1 MPMCPAG
8 HASTATDYCDI
19 CGAPMPGEVLNLPDA
34 APAGPAPVPP
44 SSRPAREAL
53 ICPSCGATN
62 SPDALFC
69 EACGYDYTTG
79 TPPRGAQPPVAQAS
93 PHEQAATEVPS
104 PEPASP
110 ELPQAA
116 GDDEGI
122 TAPEGNPAP
131 EAPPASEELAADPV
145 ADAGHA
151 LPGLSGGVAASA
163 PGPETAGSL
172 DVPVAEAPASPDVPV
187 TETPA
192 PAASPAGPA
201 PAPAPVAPPAE
212 APPAPGAPS
221 PSPGKPVEW
230 VAEIWIDPDWYA
242 TQGSSDPLPSPGLP
256 DVVPLRRTSV
266 LVGRVSISR
275 NIHPD
280 IDCELDSGV
289 SRRHAQLSTDGT
301 RWWIED
307 LDSANG
313 TFVAPASGP
322 LPSMPIP
329 RGRVEVAADQRI
341 YVGAWTR
348 IVIRRATEDE
358 QQAFA

>member
-8 HASTATDYCDI
+8 HQSTASDYCDT
-19 CGAPMPGEVLNLPDA
+19 CGAPMPGDVLSLPDA
-34 APAGPAPVPP
+34 PPPGPAPVPP
-44 SSRPAREAL
+44 SARPTPEPL

-79 TPPRGAQPPVAQAS
+79 TPPRSAQPP
-93 PHEQAATEVPS
+93 AAPPVP
-104 PEPASP
+104 A
-110 ELPQAA
+110 
-116 GDDEGI
+116 DE
-122 TAPEGNPAP
+122 PAP
-131 EAPPASEELAADPV
+131 EAPDHGHQLPGLTGGVPAGERPASGADGPAPTPASEPAPTPEAESQAPLAPAAEPP
-145 ADAGHA
+145 AGAPDA
-151 LPGLSGGVAASA
+151 PSGAPTSAAGA
-163 PGPETAGSL
+163 PATA
-172 DVPVAEAPASPDVPV
+172 AEAPA
-187 TETPA
+187 A
-192 PAASPAGPA
+192 PAAPVPATDA
-201 PAPAPVAPPAE
+201 PAPAVQSPLE
-212 APPAPGAPS
+212 APAAPAATG
-221 PSPGKPVEW
+221 PVEW
-230 VAEIWIDPDWYA
+230 VAEVWIDPDWYA

-256 DVVPLRRTSV
+256 DVVPLRRTS
-266 LVGRVSISR
+266 LLIGRLSISR

-289 SRRHAQLSTDGT
+289 SRRHAQLSTDGP

-348 IVIRRATEDE
+348 IVVRRATADE
-358 QQAFA
+358 QEAFA